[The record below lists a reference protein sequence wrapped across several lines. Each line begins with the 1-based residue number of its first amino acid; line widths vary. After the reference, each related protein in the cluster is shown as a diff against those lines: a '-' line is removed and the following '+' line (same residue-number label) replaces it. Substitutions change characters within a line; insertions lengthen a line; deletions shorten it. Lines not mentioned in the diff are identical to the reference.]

1 MNTSFQAE
9 NNMDKNDKMSLLEA
23 ELLKLFGN
31 LNKEQR
37 IEFINVIVHIIRRL
51 IEFPTVPK
59 FRTLRKD
66 NEAFKKKILELEGA
80 TDVLKQIGFQ
90 EESTRWYFPPTSDH
104 LLKTCLTEIEGA
116 RINVDHNISANI
128 LNPDKPKHTYEP
140 CLKQYSKEI
149 VNPTQPINSNTRSNI
164 NNNSNQQ
171 APSSGL
177 QLGGMSKRRLEK
189 EKLEILNEGEEIVKL
204 IKELPDSWILQIKG
218 ADDTLYSNETFNIQF
233 KFTDRYPIES
243 PEVVFVGVPP
253 VHPHIYSNGHICLSI
268 LYDHWSP
275 VLSVNAVCLSIISML
290 SSCKKKRKPI
300 DDLFYCSAGSKTSPK
315 NMRWMFHD
323 DTI

>member
-1 MNTSFQAE
+1 MDIANFIQNTS
-9 NNMDKNDKMSLLEA
+9 NMDYNDKIPLLTNA
-23 ELLKLFGN
+23 LLKLFGTLSN
-31 LNKEQR
+31 EQKV
-37 IEFINVIVHIIRRL
+37 EFINVIVHIIRRL

-66 NEAFKKKILELEGA
+66 NEAFRNKILDFEGA
-80 TDVLKQIGFQ
+80 ANILKYIGFE
-90 EESTRWYFPPTSDH
+90 EESNRWYFPPKSDH
-104 LLKTCLTEIEGA
+104 LLKERLKEIE
-116 RINVDHNISANI
+116 NVASPVMA
-128 LNPDKPKHTYEP
+128 PSFSPPTTKVEKHTSTYGP
-140 CLKQYSKEI
+140 CLKEFAKEVVKPPEPRKI
-149 VNPTQPINSNTRSNI
+149 TP
-164 NNNSNQQ
+164 
-171 APSSGL
+171 PSQGL

-189 EKLEILNEGEEIVKL
+189 EKMEILNETEDIVKL
-204 IKELPDSWILQIKG
+204 IQELPDRWILQIKG

-233 KFTDRYPIES
+233 KFTDKYPIES

-300 DDLFYCSAGSKTSPK
+300 DDIFYCSAGSKTSPK

-323 DTI
+323 DKV